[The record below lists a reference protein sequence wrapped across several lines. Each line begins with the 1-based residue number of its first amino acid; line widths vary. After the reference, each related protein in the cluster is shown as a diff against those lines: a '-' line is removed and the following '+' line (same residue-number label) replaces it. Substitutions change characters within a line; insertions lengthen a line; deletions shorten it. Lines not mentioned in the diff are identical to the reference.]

1 MMFLFHI
8 IIFFIGLSFSVGT
21 CDTFLNDEDVEISY
35 TNELPERK
43 PFTNIVEKSIEVLK
57 THCMLFCGPCL
68 LVECILQCI
77 YYSQITSNCQDYI
90 EDPTTS
96 TIVYIIIVMGC
107 ISVVTTL
114 YCGYMSYILVK
125 AARHALPS
133 MRNPEL
139 WNEERMR
146 QRNVRQRRMQA
157 G

>member
-1 MMFLFHI
+1 MFLPFRRYAD
-8 IIFFIGLSFSVGT
+8 FQGRSRRMEFWSFGLF
-21 CDTFLNDEDVEISY
+21 NA
-35 TNELPERK
+35 
-43 PFTNIVEKSIEVLK
+43 
-57 THCMLFCGPCL
+57 
-68 LVECILQCI
+68 
-77 YYSQITSNCQDYI
+77 
-90 EDPTTS
+90 
-96 TIVYIIIVMGC
+96 IVYIIIVMGC